1 MSAKSLA
8 TRVALRH
15 MDRMAKIN
23 TTSGVG
29 QTAEE
34 MLLDLL
40 GMLRAQHW
48 MYWTTHWT
56 VGGKAFYGGH
66 LLFQRLYDGED
77 DDDEGLEDDV
87 DGLAEKIVGFFG
99 ADAVTSIDTM
109 ARAAGWILKWADT
122 ENPFDRALEA
132 EQDLLD
138 YIATMKEVLDGTEV
152 WTLGL
157 DAFVSEL
164 GNRHE
169 TNQYLLGQVMAE
181 KGITA
186 STRQAKV
193 INTLWVVRNPN
204 EHSSMLDI
212 VSEVGPMTL
221 GTLAIGTGAGRWKYE
236 DTALHDDAK
245 SAVKDAYDR
254 LNRYYKGEIPKWVLR
269 NSGGEKGWKSW
280 KPSRLAG
287 VVTPPQTQAPSAEG
301 MFHLPESSEV
311 REFAQTDAITNIPEV
326 AEEAAPELDIPEAE
340 AVEEAE
346 EAPPTPEEIDEEPGA
361 EDVSTLNR
369 FLVDPPPSAEARVAE
384 LRRRYF
390 DL

>member
-15 MDRMAKIN
+15 LDRTAKIDAPEE
-23 TTSGVG
+23 TLMV
-29 QTAEE
+29 AEE
-34 MLLDLL
+34 LLLELL
-40 GMLRAQHW
+40 GILRAQHW
-48 MYWTTHWT
+48 MYWNAHWT
-56 VGGKAFYGGH
+56 VGGKAFYGNH
-66 LLFQRLYDGED
+66 ELFTRLYDET
-77 DDDEGLEDDV
+77 LEDDV
-87 DGLAEKIVGFFG
+87 DGMAEKIVGFFG
-99 ADAVTSIDTM
+99 ADAVTPVDTM
-109 ARAAGWILKWADT
+109 ARAAGWLLKWNDIECPFCRGMESEEDLQDYIKTILDSLNDT
-122 ENPFDRALEA
+122 PVLTPGLEA
-132 EQDLLD
+132 FL
-138 YIATMKEVLDGTEV
+138 T
-152 WTLGL
+152 GL
-157 DAFVSEL
+157 SD
-164 GNRHE
+164 RHE

-186 STRQAKV
+186 SKKQAKV
-193 INTLWVVRNPN
+193 IKTLWVVRNPN
-204 EHSSMLDI
+204 EHSSMIDI

-221 GTLAIGTGAGRWKYE
+221 GTLAIGTGVSRWKHE
-236 DTALHDDAK
+236 DTALHDDPK

-254 LNRYYKGEIPKWVLR
+254 LDRYYKGEIPNWVLMDV
-269 NSGGEKGWKSW
+269 GGEKGWKSW
-280 KPSRLAG
+280 KPRRVAG

-346 EAPPTPEEIDEEPGA
+346 EAPPTPEEIDAEPGA